1 VRHVTVR
8 LPSAATFALLAAT
21 VTVAASL
28 SPAAAPAAP
37 GEPVP
42 TDRDCLRYVHGI
54 DLETVTIPQLQAAM
68 VAGRLTSVE
77 LVTAY
82 LARIKAYSQYNAIRA
97 INPNALAE
105 AAQADRKRAAGRS
118 RGPLEGIPVLL
129 KDNVGTDDMPTTA
142 GSIALAGAVPVHD
155 ATITAG
161 LRAAGGII
169 LGKTNLS
176 EFANWMATGMP
187 NGYSSLGGQV
197 VNAYDGGDPSGSSSG
212 SGVASSLALAA
223 ATIGTET
230 SGSILSPALANSDV
244 GLKTTRGFVSRYG
257 IIPLAESF
265 DVAGPIVRNVTDA
278 AVIMS
283 AIAGFDPNDPA
294 TADADSHL
302 PAGTDF
308 TAGLRPD
315 ALRGVRLAYSA
326 NDASGLSGA
335 SATLWQQ
342 TLQKLK
348 ALGATLV
355 PATGLDNDFDATALE
370 LPAIFSEFHSDLN
383 RYLQT
388 EERPGFPV
396 RSLADVIAISAL
408 HPQQAKYGE
417 DRLIE
422 SEAAPFYT
430 PIGEAQAQLAI
441 DRAQSEINS
450 TLDAANAV
458 AFVAPDGNH
467 IGVGA
472 AAGFPQ
478 IVVPIG
484 YPGGSRM
491 GAALLG
497 RAYSDAQILAVAGAL
512 QDATRARVPPTQVDG
527 GASPLSCAAASQP
540 PFTTNARAA
549 QPSARRAYATH
560 RKTRSSHPA
569 RRRTVGHRRRRA
581 AGSSH
586 QK

>member
-1 VRHVTVR
+1 MRHLKVRR
-8 LPSAATFALLAAT
+8 LSAPTSALLAAI
-21 VTVAASL
+21 VTVALSL
-28 SPAAAPAAP
+28 VPAAAPAAP
-37 GEPVP
+37 GEPVA

-54 DLETVTIPQLQAAM
+54 DLQTVTIPQLQAAM
-68 VAGRLTSVE
+68 LAGRLTSVE

-97 INPNALAE
+97 LNPNALGE
-105 AAQADRKRAAGRS
+105 AARADRQRAAGLS

-155 ATITAG
+155 ATITAR
-161 LRAAGGII
+161 LRASGAII

-197 VNAYDGGDPSGSSSG
+197 VNAYDGGDPSGSSAG
-212 SGVASSLALAA
+212 SGVAASLALAA

-230 SGSILSPALANSDV
+230 SGSILSPSLANSDV
-244 GLKTTRGFVSRYG
+244 GLKTTRGFVSRAG

-265 DVAGPIVRNVTDA
+265 DVPGPIVRNVTDA

-294 TADADSHL
+294 TADAASHL
-302 PAGTDF
+302 PAGNDF

-315 ALRGVRLAYSA
+315 ALHGVRLAYSA

-335 SATLWQQ
+335 SANLWQQ
-342 TLQKLK
+342 TLHRLM

-355 PATGLDNDFDATALE
+355 PTTGLDNDIDATVLE

-422 SEAAPFYT
+422 SQAAPFYT

-458 AFVAPDGNH
+458 AFVGPDGNH

-484 YPGGSRM
+484 YPGGARM
-491 GAALLG
+491 GAAFLG
-497 RAYSDAQILAVAGAL
+497 RAYSDAQILALAGAL
-512 QDATRARVPPTQVDG
+512 QDATKARIPPTQVDG
-527 GASPLSCAAASQP
+527 GASPLSCAAASLP
-540 PFTTNARAA
+540 PFATSAARAV
-549 QPSARRAYATH
+549 QPSVRRLSATH
-560 RKTRSSHPA
+560 RRTRRARPA
-569 RRRTVGHRRRRA
+569 RRRTLGHRRK
-581 AGSSH
+581 S
-586 QK
+586 